1 MMIVFFGLLL
11 LTASTR
17 LLELNVSRR
26 HRRLLF
32 ERGAAPV
39 EDPGFVQM
47 VMLHTGILLCSVV
60 EVLWFERTAPGWWA
74 ALAAAGVI
82 AASGLRIWAIA
93 SLGDHWNVR
102 VVDSTALGV
111 VQSGPYRWIR
121 HPNYVAVF
129 AELALLPVVH
139 GAWITASV
147 GTLLHAFVL
156 RRRIATEEKVLL
168 RDPKYQVTMAAKPRF
183 IPRFFPQKGA
193 AVGAERP

>member
-1 MMIVFFGLLL
+1 MLIVFFGLLL

-17 LLELNVSRR
+17 LVELNVSRR

-47 VMLHTGILLCSVV
+47 VLLHTGILLCSVV
-60 EVLWFERTAPGWWA
+60 EVLWFERTAPGGWA

-82 AASGLRIWAIA
+82 VASGLRIWAIA

-111 VQSGPYRWIR
+111 VHSGPYRWIR

-139 GAWITASV
+139 GAWTTALV

-156 RRRIATEEKVLL
+156 RRRIATEEAMLL
-168 RDPKYQVTMAAKPRF
+168 RDPNYRATMAGKPRF
-183 IPRFFPQKGA
+183 IPRFFLHKGPA
-193 AVGAERP
+193 MPAGRS